1 MNEAR
6 IEAALEA
13 LGKQTPK
20 LPEKSLSDM
29 VKTVR
34 LLSKER
40 SKRTGKPVEQARRR
54 ELTTG
59 KPEKTH
65 NKTL

>member
-6 IEAALEA
+6 IEAALEE

-40 SKRTGKPVEQARRR
+40 TKRTGEPVEPAGRR